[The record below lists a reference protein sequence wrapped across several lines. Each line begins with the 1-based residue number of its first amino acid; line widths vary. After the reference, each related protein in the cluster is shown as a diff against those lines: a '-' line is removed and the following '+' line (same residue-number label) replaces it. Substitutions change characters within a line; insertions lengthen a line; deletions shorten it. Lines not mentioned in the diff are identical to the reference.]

1 MQLVALFLG
10 GLVIFAFWRRHR
22 EIAMPDM
29 FDMHRQSL
37 SLKRYLK
44 GRWRAEVDG
53 LSTPVEFDSKDVRVA
68 AVELEGSRP

>member
-1 MQLVALFLG
+1 
-10 GLVIFAFWRRHR
+10 
-22 EIAMPDM
+22 MPDM
-29 FDMHRQSL
+29 FEMHRQSL

-53 LSTPVEFDSKDVRVA
+53 LLTPVEFDSKNVRVA